1 MNTLL
6 LILRILLICVEVV
19 VAFYMLIPLFSVL
32 TYGFFKLFGIK
43 PFTWKKIVDP
53 RNFEFA
59 MIITAHQ
66 DIRFIFP
73 LVDSILKQEYQHFYI
88 YVVADDCDVSTLVF
102 NDPRVIILRPEV
114 GLHAKTR
121 SIRYAIDHFVKK
133 HDAVVIFDVD
143 NLIHPKFLTVIN
155 NHFQRGYKVVQADFK
170 PKNTESSFARM
181 DAMGDMLNFFIDR
194 ESKMLLGLSSAIWG
208 AGIAV
213 DLDLYNSVEYKDN
226 LGGFDKKLQSHTVL
240 NVKRIAFAPEAILY
254 DEKID
259 SGASLEKQRTR
270 WLSSYFKYLGEN
282 SMIFREGLKKFDF
295 NLIYFG
301 AFTVRPPLFILMA
314 VALVITVINFFIS
327 IPAFIFWICAIA
339 SFFISFIAIVL
350 IKGKNIAYLKTM
362 FMLPAFIFRQ
372 VMALLKLGKAKKS
385 FMKTE
390 HHQVV
395 YIDDILK

>member
-1 MNTLL
+1 
-6 LILRILLICVEVV
+6 
-19 VAFYMLIPLFSVL
+19 
-32 TYGFFKLFGIK
+32 
-43 PFTWKKIVDP
+43 
-53 RNFEFA
+53 
-59 MIITAHQ
+59 
-66 DIRFIFP
+66 
-73 LVDSILKQEYQHFYI
+73 
-88 YVVADDCDVSTLVF
+88 CDVSTLVF
-102 NDPRVIILRPEV
+102 NDPRVIVLKPEV
-114 GLHAKTR
+114 GLHAKTK

-301 AFTVRPPLFILMA
+301 AFTVRPPLFILMG
-314 VALVITVINFFIS
+314 VAFVITVINYFIS
-327 IPAFIFWICAIA
+327 FPAFIFWICAIA
-339 SFFISFIAIVL
+339 SFFLSFIAIVL